1 MLKNFCFCPSQH
13 CAGTTSQ
20 TSFNYQTLAT
30 TAPTLDRITIDR
42 EEKMSASIR
51 SRTRRLMAA
60 AAGAENSCSSS
71 CRSNSIEAY
80 EESANAAFT
89 FLSSSTTA
97 TTTTSAAVTSTAATV
112 VANNSIHFYHPKS
125 IQSSSSSSSSSSSNS
140 STTSRRTDEDYTR
153 RQEQANVCKNLI
165 SNLTPLSESIRFQ
178 LQQRSNN
185 SNSSTNN
192 KENLKSAS
200 RTAKKLITSTAVINL
215 KPSPPVSQPPSLD
228 GNFYNNL
235 QLLFHLFSFYF

>member
-112 VANNSIHFYHPKS
+112 VAANNSIHFYHPKS

-228 GNFYNNL
+228 GNFYNNIHL
-235 QLLFHLFSFYF
+235 FQLLSFYF